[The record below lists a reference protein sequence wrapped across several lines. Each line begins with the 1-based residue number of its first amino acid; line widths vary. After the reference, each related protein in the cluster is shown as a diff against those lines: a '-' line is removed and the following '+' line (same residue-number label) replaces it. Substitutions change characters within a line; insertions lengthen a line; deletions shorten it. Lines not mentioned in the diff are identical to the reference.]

1 MIEKTKIAASV
12 GRAIN
17 KEKCGTAFLRRLE
30 LPVVVVALGVGAGED
45 GGERESLPEIGRAHV

>member
-45 GGERESLPEIGRAHV
+45 GGERESLPE